1 MSNFANK
8 SNLKLLTAIGHNGH
22 VYAVEKGADY
32 DAIATK
38 GIIWKLN
45 AEIDQLK
52 NIPRAELPDEQL
64 LEQAEKLVW
73 QAIGELQKNG
83 VKFYE

>member
-1 MSNFANK
+1 MC
-8 SNLKLLTAIGHNGH
+8 IR
-22 VYAVEKGADY
+22 DR
-32 DAIATK
+32 
-38 GIIWKLN
+38 LN